1 MSLELSSSSVD
12 AEWEYSSCLAD
23 DVAPFT
29 YRIQVNDD
37 GTFDVN
43 RSDAELTPKDVVRP
57 FSTHAEALAWCNA
70 REAEIVA
77 DEAKTTPEIV
87 IGGEA

>member
-43 RSDAELTPKDVVRP
+43 RSDAELTPKDAVKP
-57 FSTHAEALAWCNA
+57 FATHAEALAWCNA
-70 REAEIVA
+70 REAGIVA
-77 DEAKTTPEIV
+77 EDAGLAAEAKERR
-87 IGGEA
+87 